1 MKLALALALMP
12 MAAFAQDIDCSDP
25 ATQSDMTECAAQ
37 DWKTAD
43 ADLNAAYAEAMDIM
57 QSIDSNLD
65 PDLAGAEDALR
76 AAQRAWLTYR
86 DTACTSEGFKWRG
99 GSAEPMVVLSCKAR
113 LTEQR
118 TEDLLGLAEEY

>member
-25 ATQSDMTECAAQ
+25 STQSDMTECAAQ
-37 DWKTAD
+37 DWENAD
-43 ADLNAAYAEAMDIM
+43 ADLNAAYAEAMNVM

-76 AAQRAWLTYR
+76 AAQRAWLNYR
-86 DTACTSEGFKWRG
+86 DTSCTSEGFKWRG
-99 GSAEPMVVLSCKAR
+99 GSAESMIVLSCKAR
-113 LTEQR
+113 LTELRSQ
-118 TEDLLGLAEEY
+118 DLWALAEEY